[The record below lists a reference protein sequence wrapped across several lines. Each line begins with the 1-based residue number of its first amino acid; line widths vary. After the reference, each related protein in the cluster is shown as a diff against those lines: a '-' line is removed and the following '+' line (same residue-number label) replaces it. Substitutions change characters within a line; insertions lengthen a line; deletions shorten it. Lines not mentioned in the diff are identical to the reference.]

1 MGRRLYVGNLNFN
14 TSEDTLRD
22 AFEAFG
28 TVKYVKI
35 LTDRETGKSRGFGFV
50 EFDQDAEA
58 ATAMHT
64 MNGSEVDKR
73 KLIVNEAHEK
83 ERR

>member
-14 TSEDTLRD
+14 TTEETLRD
-22 AFEAFG
+22 AFGAFG
-28 TVKYVKI
+28 ALKSVKI
-35 LTDRETGKSRGFGFV
+35 LTDRETGRSRGFGFV
-50 EFDQDAEA
+50 EFLEDKDA
-58 ATAMHT
+58 ATAMNT

-73 KLIVNEAHEK
+73 KLTVNEAHEK